1 MASNEKNEWKTEFKQ
16 IKKKINSFDTEILKL
31 FPFIHTTTLKNELIL
46 LANNE
51 EKSTFDRTKERE
63 EIFVNLSFLRKDIRS
78 FKEKIKYFD
87 KTEENLKK
95 IEEITLNLESK
106 ISDFQAKQM
115 NIFDEL
121 TNEEERFTNDLEI
134 FSNRLD
140 NYENTVKLAENKQK
154 KIYQYRSEKV
164 IKEEGDF
171 MDKNN
176 NNNNDPEYYEMN
188 GSFLSNKENRVK
200 NNDSEEENDNEIE
213 NIEQELLKLKKNI
226 EIIDKNIR
234 NNGGI
239 SCSWPEEDHNDFLK
253 LRTKHKN
260 NINKNVFLEDCV
272 SALPL
277 YTKQDIKVHI
287 EKFKALIELENEKKG
302 LVENYKLLKDEKK
315 RKMLDL
321 INEEQTIQQEKLKE
335 NEKNR
340 AGDREKQK
348 KLKEHLKEWK
358 IKRMSTKE
366 LENEKKMQEE
376 LEGKKMQE
384 KKIQEK
390 KAQNSLRIKEYK
402 EIKEK
407 QQKIEEKIQRKIV
420 DPLEMERIRLKEE
433 KLILRRKE
441 LFEKKK
447 NEQEEK
453 KNKMQR
459 LLETK
464 NVKFGYVES
473 KLTEETKA
481 IIGKKTEKFDPKK
494 GDQPKF
500 AETFGGMLGKGP
512 SRAIPSWRQ
521 GG

>member
-1 MASNEKNEWKTEFKQ
+1 MASTEKNEWKIEFKQ
-16 IKKKINSFDTEILKL
+16 IKMKINSFDTEILKL
-31 FPFIHTTTLKNELIL
+31 FPFIQTTTLKNDLIL
-46 LANNE
+46 LTNNE
-51 EKSTFDRTKERE
+51 EKTTFDRTKERE

-140 NYENTVKLAENKQK
+140 NYETTVKLAENKQK
-154 KIYQYRSEKV
+154 KTTQYRSEKV

-171 MDKNN
+171 LDNDNN
-176 NNNNDPEYYEMN
+176 NNEFYDLN
-188 GSFLSNKENRVK
+188 GSFLSNKENRAK
-200 NNDSEEENDNEIE
+200 NNDSEEENVNEIE
-213 NIEQELLKLKKNI
+213 NIEQELLKLKKSI
-226 EIIDKNIR
+226 EITDRNIR

-239 SCSWPEEDHNDFLK
+239 SCSWPEDDHKDFLK
-253 LRTKHKN
+253 LRTKHRN
-260 NINKNVFLEDCV
+260 NINRNAFLEDCV

-277 YTKQDIKVHI
+277 YTKEDIKVHI
-287 EKFKALIELENEKKG
+287 EKFKALMELENEKKG
-302 LVENYKLLKDEKK
+302 LVENYKFLKEEKK

-321 INEEQTIQQEKLKE
+321 INEEQTIQQEKVKE
-335 NEKNR
+335 NERNR
-340 AGDREKQK
+340 ADDREKQK
-348 KLKEHLKEWK
+348 KLKENLKEWK
-358 IKRMSTKE
+358 IKRMSMKE

-376 LEGKKMQE
+376 LEGKQMQQ

-390 KAQNSLRIKEYK
+390 KAKNSLRIKEYK
-402 EIKEK
+402 EIIHKEK
-407 QQKIEEKIQRKIV
+407 QQKIEEKTQRKI

-433 KLILRRKE
+433 ELISRKKE

-453 KNKMQR
+453 RNKMQR

-464 NVKFGYVES
+464 SVKFGYVES
-473 KLTEETKA
+473 KLLEETKT
-481 IIGKKTEKFDPKK
+481 IIGKKTEKFDPKR
-494 GDQPKF
+494 GDQPKL

-512 SRAIPSWRQ
+512 SRAIPLWRQ